1 MQRAD
6 SLEKTLMLVKIEGWK
21 RGDRVWDGWMQ
32 HRHNGHEFEQILG
45 DSEGEGSLAWWS
57 SWGHR
62 IGYDLAIEQQQ
73 SFLSKTFSM
82 ILIKI
87 LTQR

>member
-1 MQRAD
+1 M
-6 SLEKTLMLVKIEGWK
+6 VGW
-21 RGDRVWDGWMQ
+21 Q

-62 IGYDLAIEQQQ
+62 VGYDLATEQQQ
-73 SFLSKTFSM
+73 SFLIKTFSM
-82 ILIKI
+82 ILIKN
-87 LTQR
+87 LTPRQTFCSYWLPA